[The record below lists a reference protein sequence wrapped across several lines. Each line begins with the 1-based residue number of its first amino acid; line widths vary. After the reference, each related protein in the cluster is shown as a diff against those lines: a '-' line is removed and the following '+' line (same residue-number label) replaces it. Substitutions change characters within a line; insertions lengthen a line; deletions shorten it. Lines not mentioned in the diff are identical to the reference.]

1 MGRLSLVV
9 SVGPVIATNL
19 YGEEEGRRGRT
30 REMRHERTWP
40 NGLAEGGGRGH
51 VPKNARSLKQQEKA
65 RTP

>member
-1 MGRLSLVV
+1 M
-9 SVGPVIATNL
+9 IATNL

-51 VPKNARSLKQQEKA
+51 VPKHARSLKQQEKA